1 MPVREGRVGDV
12 GATEEF
18 ELDFELDF
26 EFGLEGFRGGVVD
39 RW

>member
-18 ELDFELDF
+18 ELDFE
-26 EFGLEGFRGGVVD
+26 FGLEGFRGGVVD